1 MGPRAGLKLRQQ
13 VAHMRL
19 DRLLREE
26 EADADLAVHE
36 AVGDQLEHLDL
47 ARRRLL
53 LELLQGAG
61 ERNDLGALVA
71 ALLRNRV
78 KATAVVH
85 VTGKDLLALGSIH
98 SNRDIGL
105 ATPPL

>member
-1 MGPRAGLKLRQQ
+1 VGPRAGLQLRQQ
-13 VAHMRL
+13 VAHVRL

-26 EADADLAVHE
+26 ESHSDLAVHE

-47 ARRRLL
+47 ACGRLL

-61 ERNDLGALVA
+61 ERDDLGALVA

-78 KATAVVH
+78 ETAAVVH
-85 VTGKDLLALGSIH
+85 VTGQDLFPLGSIH
-98 SNRDIGL
+98 GNRDIGL
-105 ATPPL
+105 GTVPL

>member
-1 MGPRAGLKLRQQ
+1 VGPRAGLQLGEQ
-13 VAHMRL
+13 VAHVRL

-26 EADADLAVHE
+26 EPDADLAVHE
-36 AVGDQLEHLDL
+36 AVGDELEHLDL

-71 ALLRNRV
+71 ALLGNRV
-78 KATAVVH
+78 KAAAVVH
-85 VTGKDLLALGSIH
+85 VTGQDLFPLGSIH
-98 SNRDIGL
+98 GNRDIGL
-105 ATPPL
+105 ATAAL